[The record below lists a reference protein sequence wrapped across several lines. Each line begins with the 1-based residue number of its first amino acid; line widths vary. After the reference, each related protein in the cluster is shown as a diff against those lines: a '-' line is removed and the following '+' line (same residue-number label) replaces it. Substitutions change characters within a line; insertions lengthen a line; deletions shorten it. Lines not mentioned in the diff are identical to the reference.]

1 MSERQDFVTIAIPFT
16 DDTEWCTITLADVE
30 RAVEALGNPARADV
44 AERLRAAGTIH
55 FVSIHAIGPDEPGR
69 KAHLLI
75 EATVDG
81 TPAEGIVAIAQAIG
95 AELLPILSMTSGIEH
110 QRDVLP
116 LLQRHAHPLT
126 QGPFRLFGAL
136 GGLPFNG
143 LPGLSVKAIARNRA
157 IVERARDVIA
167 RQRGE
172 STLHGPQTLF
182 CAVARDLADT
192 LGQIG
197 DREPPK
203 LAFSETA
210 DAPWLEFER
219 TQSTF
224 SAIVRGLPESWQLL
238 AIGVILPF
246 LLSLA
251 GLCWNGTSPLVALAG
266 ALAFTLA
273 FTGSLVAL
281 FGWVLRKDETA
292 NAPVDRTPSPANLGR
307 MMARENAPGLVQNH
321 MISVTRL
328 RPARVRRLSLA
339 LAFSAIALLARI
351 GVMRNGFLST
361 IGTIHAARWLVLPGT
376 RQLVFCSNYDGS
388 WESYL
393 EDFITKAARGVTGA
407 WSNTEG
413 FPKTRLLFFDGATDG
428 DRMKRFARCSMRP
441 TAFWFSAHPDLS
453 CASMRKHALIVSGLL
468 CKERLEASPS
478 DAEAWLDLFGSIPR
492 PEYGLQYEEI
502 QTVLFGGLRRHPRS
516 MVVGLRFGPPQT
528 GTAHPYSHV
537 QRWLADLMSSDV
549 VCFGDKPPEHF
560 VCNLAFSAQG
570 LRLLGLHDELDLA
583 GPGTAQG
590 FSPAFALGMAH
601 PSRKRLLEDPA
612 ALEWTEDDAHIALLL
627 YAKDDDTADTRFQQT
642 IDTALA
648 AGLTDPVTIRT
659 GLDRFD
665 LDAFK
670 AAWDRGDEAISA
682 PADAKAVIPAR
693 ATADGEL
700 TGEPFGFV
708 DGVSQPTVRGFPGRK
723 GAPDPVHAVEPGE
736 FILGYADNRGFY
748 PPSPLIE
755 RPMDALG
762 MRPDLILPAPPPD
775 QPQLY
780 PDFSRQS
787 AMARDFGRNGSY
799 LVIRQLGQDVDGFRA
814 QLDEQAKFVCRQPD
828 VINPHNGNL
837 HRTREWLA
845 AKMLGRWRDGSSLV
859 DHPFHPAFRNGS
871 TAVARNDFLYRDADP
886 QGLRCP
892 FGSHVRRSFP
902 RDSLAQTDP
911 LELSVSNRHRLLR
924 RGRPYLSDD
933 GTVARGTLFM
943 CFNADLERQFEF
955 VQQTWVGSP
964 VFHGLE
970 READPFAMHHADIAP
985 DKQRFTIPGR
995 NASLELSPV
1004 TRHVTLRG
1012 GGYFFMPG
1020 RHALWFLAGSAF
1032 AGSDAKLALPT
1043 AC

>member
-16 DDTEWCTITLADVE
+16 DTSEWCAIALADVE
-30 RAVEALGNPARADV
+30 RAVEELGNPAREDV
-44 AERLRAAGTIH
+44 ATRLRATGVIH
-55 FVSIHAIGPDEPGR
+55 FASVHAIGPDEPGG

-81 TPAEGIVAIAQAIG
+81 TASDGVVALAQAIG
-95 AELLPILSMTSGIEH
+95 ADLLPILAMTSGIEH
-110 QRDVLP
+110 IRDVLP
-116 LLQRHAHPLT
+116 LLQRCAHPLT

-143 LPGLSVKAIARNRA
+143 LPGLSVTAIDRNRD

-167 RQRGE
+167 RQRAQ

-182 CAVARDLADT
+182 CAVAEDLADT
-192 LGQIG
+192 LGQIA

-203 LAFSETA
+203 LAFAETA
-210 DAPWLEFER
+210 DAPWLEYER
-219 TQSTF
+219 TSESF
-224 SAIVRGLPESWQLL
+224 SWIVRGLAHAWQLL
-238 AIGVILPF
+238 LLGIAVPYAIA
-246 LLSLA
+246 LA
-251 GLCWNGTSPLVALAG
+251 VLICTGAPVLVALAG
-266 ALAFTLA
+266 AIVPGLIATA
-273 FTGSLVAL
+273 AL
-281 FGWVLRKDETA
+281 IGLFAWALRADEAA
-292 NAPVDRTPSPANLGR
+292 NTPVDRTPPASNLGR
-307 MMARENAPGLVQNH
+307 MMARENQPGIVQNH
-321 MISVTRL
+321 MISITRL
-328 RPARVRRLSLA
+328 RRGKVRRWSLA
-339 LAFSAIALLARI
+339 LAFSAIALIARM

-393 EDFITKAARGVTGA
+393 EDFITKAARGVTA
-407 WSNTEG
+407 VWSNATG

-441 TAFWFSAHPDLS
+441 TAFWFSAHPHLT
-453 CASMRKHALIVSGLL
+453 CTTMRKHALIVSGLL
-468 CKERLEASPS
+468 CKDRLQTSPS

-492 PEYGLQYEEI
+492 PDYGLQYEEI

-516 MVVGLRFGPPQT
+516 MMVGLRFGNART
-528 GTAHPYSHV
+528 DGGHPYAHV
-537 QRWLADLMSSDV
+537 QRWLADLVSSADV
-549 VCFGDKPPEHF
+549 AFGDKPPEDF

-570 LRLLGLHDELDLA
+570 LRLLGLADELAVD
-583 GPGTAQG
+583 GPGTEQG
-590 FSPAFALGMAH
+590 FAPAFALGMSH

-612 ALEWTEDDAHIALLL
+612 ALDWTEDDAHVALLL
-627 YAKDDDTADTRFQQT
+627 YAKDDAIAARFQQT

-659 GLDRFD
+659 GLDSFN

-670 AAWDRGDEAISA
+670 LAWDEGNAAVSA
-682 PADAKAVIPAR
+682 PADTKAVTPAR
-693 ATADGEL
+693 AMADGEL
-700 TGEPFGFV
+700 TAEPFGFV
-708 DGVSQPTVRGFPGRK
+708 DGVSQPLVRGFPGRN
-723 GAPDPVHAVEPGE
+723 GAANPIHAVEPGE

-748 PPSPLIE
+748 PPSPMVA
-755 RPMDALG
+755 RKMDNMG
-762 MRPDLILPAPPPD
+762 MRPDLILPASPPD
-775 QPQLY
+775 QPSLY
-780 PDFSRQS
+780 PDFSRR
-787 AMARDFGRNGSY
+787 AAIARDFGRNGSY
-799 LVIRQLGQDVDGFRA
+799 LVIRQLAQDVAGFRE
-814 QLDEQAKFVCRQPD
+814 QLDEQARQVCRQPD

-859 DHPFHPAFRNGS
+859 DHPFHPAFRTGS
-871 TAVARNDFLYRDADP
+871 AAVARNDFLYKDADP

-911 LELSVSNRHRLLR
+911 VELSVSNRHRLLR
-924 RGRPYLSDD
+924 RGRPYLADD
-933 GTVARGTLFM
+933 GNTAQGTLFM

-970 READPFAMHHADIAP
+970 REPDAFAMHHGDTAP
-985 DKQRFTIPGR
+985 DRQRFTIPGR
-995 NASLELSPV
+995 NASLELCPV
-1004 TRHVTLRG
+1004 KRHVTVRG

-1032 AGSDAKLALPT
+1032 AGTDAKRALPP